1 MSAAGLAKTKIL
13 SAAAAVV
20 GRSGAAHLTIDA
32 VAAEAK
38 LSKGGV
44 LYHFPSK
51 RAILEGMLDR
61 LISRY
66 SERIGRFEAE
76 LGDEPDA
83 AIRAVI
89 LADRGQDT
97 EERSMALALLAA
109 AAEDPELLAPARAVI
124 GQWFEAVE
132 QSSGNVQL
140 GILLLLATEGLRFL
154 DMLDLLP
161 AGGTRREQL
170 GQTLLNVAEAGRL

>member
-1 MSAAGLAKTKIL
+1 MSAAGQAKTKIL

-44 LYHFPSK
+44 LYHFPNK
-51 RAILEGMLDR
+51 RAILEGMLER

-66 SERIGRFEAE
+66 SERISRFEAE

-89 LADRGQDT
+89 LAERGQDA

-124 GQWFEAVE
+124 GQWFEAVRA
-132 QSSGNVQL
+132 SSANAQL

-154 DMLDLLP
+154 EMLDLLP
-161 AGGTRREQL
+161 AGGSAREEL

>member
-1 MSAAGLAKTKIL
+1 MSATSQAKTKIL

-32 VAAEAK
+32 VAAEAE

-44 LYHFPSK
+44 LYHFPNK

-66 SERIGRFEAE
+66 SERISRFEAE

-89 LADRGQDT
+89 LADRGQDA

-109 AAEDPELLAPARAVI
+109 AAEDPELLAPARAVV

>member
-1 MSAAGLAKTKIL
+1 MTAATQAKTKIL
-13 SAAAAVV
+13 SAAASVV

-51 RAILEGMLDR
+51 RAILQGMLDR
-61 LISRY
+61 LISRFA
-66 SERIGRFEAE
+66 ERISRYEAE
-76 LGDEPDA
+76 LVGQPDA
-83 AIRAVI
+83 AIRALI
-89 LADRGQDT
+89 LADRDQDA
-97 EERSMALALLAA
+97 EERAMALALLAA
-109 AAEDPELLAPARAVI
+109 AAEDPELLAPARAFI
-124 GQWFEAVE
+124 SQWFQAVE
-132 QSSGNVQL
+132 ASSGNAQL

-161 AGGTRREQL
+161 AGGLRREQL
-170 GQTLLNVAEAGRL
+170 GQTLLKVAEAGRL